1 MSAIPSEVTS
11 LDFFEIKESIRSYL
25 RTRSEFSDYD
35 FEGSAASYLLDILA
49 YNTYYT
55 AFNANMALNEAFLE
69 TATVRDNIVKIAKQ
83 LNYTPRSIKAAEAE
97 VTVDVQT
104 EIGSDGLTYPEFVTL
119 RKGDSFIAE
128 TVTED
133 FIFTLLTRQTA
144 AVNPTTGIASFKCIP
159 IYQGNL
165 LTYSFV
171 VNNTKSKEYVIPSE
185 DVDTERMIVYVS
197 PSVQSSEIDIY
208 NKATSAVALDSNSR
222 IYFLEE
228 VDDLRY
234 RLVFGDGVL
243 GRKLVDGEFVKIDY
257 VRTTGEDANGAREF
271 QFIGTA
277 TDSQGRVIASTS
289 IATTTVMTAMN
300 GTPRETAIS
309 VKYNAPRLYTTQS
322 RAVTESDYE
331 NIIKQLYPQAKSVVA
346 YGGERLNPPIYGKVY
361 IAVRPQ
367 TGTSLNETTK
377 ARLKNQL
384 KDYAIASIG
393 IEIIDPTVFYILPKT
408 YVYYNGNLTNLNGN
422 DLGTKILKNIDDYN
436 SQNTANRYDGRVEA
450 SKLGAVIDNSDPSIS
465 GSTTQVTL
473 GQNLSEF
480 NFGQVFNQCLDFGN
494 ALYNPDNFAGT
505 PTDGNGNGSGNTGGS
520 CAPNFS
526 VVKSGTFYATGY
538 TEDLVA
544 AGVTSGGV
552 IQTPA
557 FSSLE
562 QNQTLVPVNLRDDG
576 RGNMILVTERDE
588 QEVILNNNVGTVDY
602 EQGKVCVG
610 PLNIALTPD
619 DTTRVPVVVYPAG
632 GSLEVPAGTDPTI
645 LNPQVNPIDF
655 TVNDISIP
663 VFDPNNFSGFNYGGV
678 NTINIID
685 YPTDTFQYPE
695 LDECF

>member
-25 RTRSEFSDYD
+25 RTRSEFTDYD

-83 LNYTPRSIKAAEAE
+83 LNYTPRSIKAAMAE
-97 VTVDVQT
+97 VTVHIQT
-104 EIGSDGLTYPEFVTL
+104 DIGSDGLTFPDFVNI
-119 RKGDSFIAE
+119 RKGDSFVAE
-128 TVTED
+128 TVNENY
-133 FIFTLLTRQTA
+133 IFTLLTQQTA
-144 AVNPTTGIASFKCIP
+144 SVDQQTGIASFKCIP
-159 IYQGNL
+159 VYQGNL
-165 LTYSFV
+165 LTYSFT
-171 VNNTKSKEYVIPSE
+171 VNNTKTQNYVIPSE

-197 PSVQSSEIDIY
+197 PSIQSSEIDIY
-208 NKATSAVALDSNSR
+208 NRATSAVALDSNSR

-243 GRKLVDGEFVKIDY
+243 GRRLIDGEFVKIDY
-257 VRTTGEDANGAREF
+257 VRTAGEEANGSRDF
-271 QFIGTA
+271 TFIGTA
-277 TDSQGRVIASTS
+277 TDSQGRVIASSQIET
-289 IATTTVMTAMN
+289 ITVRTAGD
-300 GTPRETAIS
+300 GTPRETPLSI
-309 VKYNAPRLYTTQS
+309 KYNAPRLYTTQN
-322 RAVTESDYE
+322 RAVTELDYE
-331 NIIKQLYPQAKSVVA
+331 NIVRQLYPQAKSVVA

-367 TGTSLNETTK
+367 TGSALNETTK
-377 ARLKNQL
+377 TKLKNQL
-384 KDYAIASIG
+384 KAYAVASIG
-393 IEIIDPTVFYILPKT
+393 VEVIDPKVFYVLPKT
-408 YVYYNGNLTNLNGN
+408 YVYYNGNNTNLNSN
-422 DLGTKILKNIDDYN
+422 DLATKILKNIDNYN
-436 SQNTANRYDGRVEA
+436 SQNTSNRYGGRIEA

-465 GSTTQVTL
+465 GNTTQVAL
-473 GQNLSEF
+473 GQNLTDF

-494 ALYNPDNFAGT
+494 ALYNPDDYAGG
-505 PTDGNGNGSGNTGGS
+505 PDGGNGGS
-520 CAPNFS
+520 CLPSFS

-544 AGVTSGGV
+544 AGVTTGL

-562 QNQTLVPVNLRDDG
+562 QTQTLVPVNLRDDG
-576 RGNMILVTERDE
+576 RGRMILVTVRDE

-602 EQGKVCVG
+602 TNGIVCVG

-619 DTTRVPVVVYPAG
+619 DTQRVPVVVYPAG
-632 GSLEVPAGTDPTI
+632 GSLNVPPGTDPTI

-655 TVNDISIP
+655 TVSDITIP
-663 VFDPNNFSGFNYGGV
+663 SFDPNNFNGFNFGGG
-678 NTINIID
+678 TSLINIID

>member
-25 RTRSEFSDYD
+25 RTRSEFTDYD

-83 LNYTPRSIKAAEAE
+83 LNYTPRSIKAAMAE

-104 EIGSDGLTYPEFVTL
+104 EIGSNGLTYPEFVNL

-128 TVTED
+128 TVVED
-133 FIFTLLTRQTA
+133 FIFTLMTKQTA
-144 AVNPTTGIASFKCIP
+144 AVDPTTGIATFKCLA

-165 LTYSFV
+165 LTHSFI
-171 VNNTKSKEYVIPSE
+171 VNNTKTKEYVIPSE
-185 DVDTERMIVYVS
+185 DVDTERMIVYIS

-222 IYFLEE
+222 VYFLEE

-234 RLVFGDGVL
+234 RLIFGDGVL
-243 GRKLVDGEFVKIDY
+243 GRKLIDGEFVKIDY
-257 VRTTGEDANGAREF
+257 VRTTGEDANGARDF

-277 TDSQGRVIASTS
+277 TDSQGRVIAASSISTR
-289 IATTTVMTAMN
+289 TVTPAQD
-300 GTPRETAIS
+300 GSPRETPIS
-309 VKYNAPRLYTTQS
+309 IKYNAPRLYTTQN

-331 NIIKQLYPQAKSVVA
+331 NIVRQLYPQSKSVVA
-346 YGGERLNPPIYGKVY
+346 YGGERLNPPIYGKVF

-367 TGTSLNETTK
+367 TGSTLNETTK
-377 ARLKNQL
+377 ARLRNQL
-384 KDYAIASIG
+384 KDYSIASIG
-393 IEIIDPTVFYILPKT
+393 IEVIDPKVFYVLPKT
-408 YVYYNGNLTNLNGN
+408 YVYYNGNKTNLTGN

-436 SQNTANRYDGRVEA
+436 SQNSANRYNGRIEA
-450 SKLGAVIDNSDPSIS
+450 SKLAAVIDNSDPSIS
-465 GSTTQVTL
+465 GSTSQVTL
-473 GQNLSEF
+473 GQNLTEF

-494 ALYNPDNFAGT
+494 ALYNPDNYSGS
-505 PTDGNGNGSGNTGGS
+505 PTSGNGTGGG

-544 AGVTSGGV
+544 AGTTAGGV

-562 QNQTLVPVNLRDDG
+562 NNQTLVPVNLRDDG
-576 RGNMILVTERDE
+576 LGNMILVTVRDE
-588 QEVILNNNVGTVDY
+588 QEVILNTNVGTVDY
-602 EQGKVCVG
+602 ASGTVCVG

-619 DTTRVPVVVYPAG
+619 NTNRVPVVVYPAG
-632 GSLEVPAGTDPTI
+632 GSLTVPAGTDPTI

-655 TVNDISIP
+655 TVNDITIP
-663 VFDPNNFSGFNYGGV
+663 TFDPNNFNGFNFGGTS
-678 NTINIID
+678 TINIIE